1 MSQLA
6 LISCCHIVA
15 LSDVNS
21 ISYVKS
27 AVFFVERYTNAK
39 YYYYYYYFDVV
50 DVGIS
55 SVLDVMKSCSFT
67 DLTILSGE
75 Q

>member
-6 LISCCHIVA
+6 LITCCHIVA

-27 AVFFVERYTNAK
+27 DVFFVEHYTNAK
-39 YYYYYYYFDVV
+39 YYYYFIYDFFKYN
-50 DVGIS
+50 
-55 SVLDVMKSCSFT
+55 
-67 DLTILSGE
+67 ILIETFIGHILCKLM
-75 Q
+75 